1 MAVRIRLQRKGAKK
15 RPFYRIVVVDQRKRL
30 SGQVLEVIGTYDPL
44 MDPPKIN
51 LDRERAREWQ
61 GKGALPS
68 EAVQQILK
76 AVEPEETT
84 TVDP

>member
-1 MAVRIRLQRKGAKK
+1 VAVRIRLQRKGAKK